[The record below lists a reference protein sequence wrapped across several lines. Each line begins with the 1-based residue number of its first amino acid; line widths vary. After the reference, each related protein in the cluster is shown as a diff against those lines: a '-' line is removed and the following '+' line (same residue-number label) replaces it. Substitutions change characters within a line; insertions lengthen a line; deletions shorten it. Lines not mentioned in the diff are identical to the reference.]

1 MDFSLSP
8 EIESYRTRIR
18 AFVEKHVMPL
28 ELDPANYDE
37 GENIKDSVLEPMREK
52 ARAEGLWALQMPKA
66 RGGQG
71 LSIAGMAATYEEM
84 GRSIFGPVVFNCAA
98 PDDGNMILLNKV
110 GTEQQKK
117 RWLQPIID
125 GKVRS
130 AFVMTEPMPGGGS
143 DPTVMLTRAE
153 RKGNDRW
160 TISGHKWF
168 STGAGVA
175 QHFIVIA
182 KTSDDKRKGLTAFLF
197 DRDQPGWEILRKI
210 KIMGP
215 EEHGGHCE
223 VRFNG
228 LEVPD
233 ENRLMEIGDGLKVT
247 QIRLGTAR
255 LTHCMRWLGMAKRA
269 LEICTPY
276 IKERVSF
283 GVKLADHE
291 GVQWMLGEA
300 AMDIQIGRLL
310 TMNAAWKLDQGDF
323 ARKEVSMAKVAV
335 ADVLH
340 KAVDTAIQLMG
351 AKGYSGDTKLE
362 WMYRYARCARL
373 VDGASEVHKMVLARN
388 LMAEGMDFW
397 TWGGGS
403 TSR

>member
-37 GENIKDSVLEPMREK
+37 GENINDAALEPLREK
-52 ARAEGLWALQMPKA
+52 ARAEGLWALQMPKE

-71 LSIAGMAATYEEM
+71 LSITGMAATYEEM

-98 PDDGNMILLNKV
+98 PDDGNMLLLNKV

-130 AFVMTEPMPGGGS
+130 AFIMTEPMPGGGS

-153 RKGNDRW
+153 RKGNDKWVIR
-160 TISGHKWF
+160 GHKWF

-223 VRFNG
+223 VRFDA
-228 LEVPD
+228 LEVSD

-283 GVKLADHE
+283 GAKLADHE

-397 TWGGGS
+397 TWGAGS